1 MSFFNKSPYDLDN
14 DGLNRRSKD
23 KTVSKKAQKTALLV
37 LLNTVLAFV
46 LYYGCVALHFNAIFF
61 IYIGFAAV
69 LLIAYVVY
77 NQGFALRGATPEM
90 LDEALSLE
98 ERQAMIARAKERD
111 ASSRWMMTIILPLIV
126 TVLVDAMYVYFLADA
141 VELLKEI
148 L

>member
-46 LYYGCVALHFNAIFF
+46 LYYGCVALRFNAIFF